1 MIFPYLLLFLE
12 FRGVSIF
19 SLVSQKDGSLRLLQN
34 VRKSSDLL
42 GTKRTEMWVPSESN
56 KAQHHGISMNAA
68 LRSMQTEQNISQLNS
83 ISPPVLA
90 FCELQLPQESIVVGT
105 ESVKKYQT
113 VSFSYFLSM
122 KSTGWKHI
130 GHFLLFSAVV
140 LLFSVFGHAVV
151 VPFVQ
156 SSLVQK

>member
-1 MIFPYLLLFLE
+1 
-12 FRGVSIF
+12 
-19 SLVSQKDGSLRLLQN
+19 
-34 VRKSSDLL
+34 
-42 GTKRTEMWVPSESN
+42 
-56 KAQHHGISMNAA
+56 MNAA

-122 KSTGWKHI
+122 KSTG
-130 GHFLLFSAVV
+130 
-140 LLFSVFGHAVV
+140 
-151 VPFVQ
+151 
-156 SSLVQK
+156 